1 MHLIERKINLLFHRE
16 LLSCWSGAEFL
27 QHIREARDSDCKEF
41 QWISTWQWNLC
52 WWLLISTFP
61 KIKQFWWLEV
71 RAIQKVC
78 WSYYCTIICHL
89 VDFGFVMLFWRP
101 GFFQWRHWQI
111 SQLSCLHTAFG
122 LLQSCRTKNRIGLW
136 IQQGWIQEVSVC
148 HWVAYRTIRLMQNYA
163 KTSVIVVSLNLVYLY
178 SFSLPLRSCSPFF
191 E

>member
-1 MHLIERKINLLFHRE
+1 MHLIKRCCSMGSCCHARQV
-16 LLSCWSGAEFL
+16 LSFCSTSGKL
-27 QHIREARDSDCKEF
+27 VIQTARSHG
-41 QWISTWQWNLC
+41 ISTWQWKS
-52 WWLLISTFP
+52 LLVASDKCIP

-71 RAIQKVC
+71 RAIKKVC
-78 WSYYCTIICHL
+78 WSYYIYIYILLLSFSWFWFCHAVL
-89 VDFGFVMLFWRP
+89 EAR
-101 GFFQWRHWQI
+101 FFQWRHWRI
-111 SQLSCLHTAFG
+111 SQLSCLYTAFG

-148 HWVAYRTIRLMQNYA
+148 HWVAYRTIRLIQNYT